1 MDGDNSVNDTAN
13 SENIFAEVDDAYDN
27 LKSTTLNSSN
37 DDDSN
42 EIQEEVELSQST
54 AETCSNDSQNFVESD
69 HSSSE
74 YVESESEN
82 IIANGDVITEFKKL
96 KKLNKILNEDIA
108 KLEKINEKLEAD
120 RCPELHELQLETLET
135 TILQQKDEITRL
147 KNLLEEG
154 EGTFQKTIAQ
164 LKQDYDLKLEKVSD
178 KK

>member
-13 SENIFAEVDDAYDN
+13 SENIFAEVDYAYDN
-27 LKSTTLNSSN
+27 LKSITLNSSN

-42 EIQEEVELSQST
+42 EIQEVELSQST